1 MPTPSPP
8 PAEGPAIEAVPIQV
22 GRCPTAAVLTRTV
35 KSADLFGEAKTVLIS
50 HAGEQYRLIKTKNG
64 KLLLQK

>member
-1 MPTPSPP
+1 MPELPSAPND
-8 PAEGPAIEAVPIQV
+8 PIQPEQIPVQV
-22 GRCPTAAVLTRTV
+22 GRCPTAAVLSRTV

-50 HAGEQYRLIKTKNG
+50 HAGEQYRLIMTKNG

>member
-1 MPTPSPP
+1 MPTPKPLTDQE
-8 PAEGPAIEAVPIQV
+8 PATELVPVRV

-35 KSADLFGEAKTVLIS
+35 SSAELFGGAKTVLIS